1 MKIPKS
7 VDKLVSHFESLPGI
21 GPKSAQRLAFY
32 LLHVPQEYLDNF
44 ATSLSTLKQN
54 TFICETCFN
63 IGDSVACVIC
73 ASDLRDP
80 SVICVVE
87 DALDVIALERSGKYR
102 GRYHVL
108 HGVIDPLSGI
118 GPDDIYIPQLL
129 NRIKHEDSE
138 VEEVI
143 LATNPTMEGEAT
155 AMYILREI
163 KSEKLKVKSENSS
176 ENEKLKINGNAKQL
190 KITRIGHGLP
200 VGADIEYADEITLTR
215 AMESRR
221 EY

>member
-7 VDKLVSHFESLPGI
+7 VDKVVSNFESLPGI

-44 ATSLSTLKQN
+44 AASLSTLKQN
-54 TFICETCFN
+54 TFVCETCFN
-63 IGDSVACVIC
+63 IGDSEECVIC
-73 ASDLRDP
+73 ASDARDS

-102 GRYHVL
+102 GKYHVL

-118 GPDDIYIPQLL
+118 GPDDIYIPQFFE
-129 NRIKHEDSE
+129 RIQKEQGVVRE
-138 VEEVI
+138 II

-155 AMYILREI
+155 AMYIVREL
-163 KSEKLKVKSENSS
+163 KTRGASSSYDGDLKV
-176 ENEKLKINGNAKQL
+176 
-190 KITRIGHGLP
+190 TRIGHGLP

-215 AMESRR
+215 ALESRR